1 MASTFENCKPGCSI
15 IMMTDKHRGV
25 PKFTKGILLKLKR
38 EEGIIIAAHVRFYI
52 HGKPGCYQ
60 MRLPINMIQLE

>member
-1 MASTFENCKPGCSI
+1 
-15 IMMTDKHRGV
+15 MMTDKHRGV